1 MNGKILIEAEVNNL
15 LEAQKY
21 LRLDGEN
28 QMVSNLQMNGHKI
41 VNMADAVSATDG
53 VNKKVLDNAVNFLAR
68 DLTTESQRY
77 TDNLILQTN
86 ENRGAEIE
94 KLRFRLDMETF
105 RVDSVGSAMQSLNM
119 NQQSISNLLQPVES
133 DNAVR
138 KSYVDDFFINGTSNR
153 ISIINFKIINLVEPT
168 ESRDATTKHC
178 VDQLFNDLR
187 EMINRG
193 DS

>member
-1 MNGKILIEAEVNNL
+1 
-15 LEAQKY
+15 
-21 LRLDGEN
+21 
-28 QMVSNLQMNGHKI
+28 
-41 VNMADAVSATDG
+41 
-53 VNKKVLDNAVNFLAR
+53 
-68 DLTTESQRY
+68 
-77 TDNLILQTN
+77 
-86 ENRGAEIE
+86 
-94 KLRFRLDMETF
+94 METF